1 MPVNNPDFFNKN
13 KTLTLGGPT
22 RRPGLSPWI
31 FLLFLVLSS
40 GAPLHAAPLVLR
52 DQVINRDTVWSG
64 EINIEG
70 VVVVAR
76 QATLVI
82 EPGSRISFT
91 RIDRNNDGIGDGE
104 LRVLGAIR
112 AEGRPDARI
121 IFSSAAEQP
130 APKDWSY
137 LLVFTSP
144 AVNRLSWCEFR
155 HGFSGLQVQ
164 FSTMIVDHCEFTDN
178 HEGLRFGR
186 ADLRVTDNRFS
197 GNDIG
202 IRFTR
207 MEGPVRI
214 TGNDIRHNRIG
225 MFLVPSGQN
234 IRDFFEPDRAGTPW
248 NTGHLLIS
256 GNNIHDNGW
265 YNLDLGEKQQW
276 DLEISGNY
284 WGAADAEAIAATI
297 FDRRRDETLGRALF
311 TPFAAGPF
319 MKPPRPPGEGG
330 VEGSKNVELP

>member
-1 MPVNNPDFFNKN
+1 MPVKNPDPFK
-13 KTLTLGGPT
+13 KTARLLTGRSA
-22 RRPGLSPWI
+22 RRPRLSAWI
-31 FLLFLVLSS
+31 FLLLLLLTGVTT
-40 GAPLHAAPLVLR
+40 LHAAPLVLN
-52 DQVINRDTVWSG
+52 DQVISQDTVWSG

-82 EPGSRISFT
+82 APGSRISFT

-112 AEGRPDARI
+112 AEGRPEARI
-121 IFSSAAEQP
+121 IFSSAADQP

-137 LLVFTSP
+137 LLIFTSP

-155 HGFSGLQVQ
+155 HGFSGLQVH
-164 FSTMIVDHCEFTDN
+164 FSTLTVDHCEFANN

-186 ADLRVTDNRFS
+186 ADLRVTDNRFT

-214 TGNDIRHNRIG
+214 TGNAIHHNRIG
-225 MFLVPSGQN
+225 LFLVPSGQN

-284 WGAADAEAIAATI
+284 WGTADSAAIAETLY
-297 FDRRRDETLGRALF
+297 DRRRDESLGRALF
-311 TPFAAGPF
+311 EPFAAQPF
-319 MKPPRPPGEGG
+319 PDHPPS
-330 VEGSKNVELP
+330 GSQTIRTDTP

>member
-1 MPVNNPDFFNKN
+1 MPVKYPDYFC
-13 KTLTLGGPT
+13 KTAQLPT
-22 RRPGLSPWI
+22 GWSARRPRLSLWI
-31 FLLFLVLSS
+31 FLLLLVLSS
-40 GAPLHAAPLVLR
+40 GTSLHAAPLVLR
-52 DQVINRDTVWSG
+52 DQVISQDTVWSG

-82 EPGSRISFT
+82 APGTTITFT
-91 RIDRNNDGIGDGE
+91 RLDRNNDGIGDSE

-112 AEGRPDARI
+112 AEGRPESKI
-121 IFSSAAEQP
+121 IFSSAAAQP

-137 LLVFTSP
+137 LLIFTSP

-164 FSTMIVDHCEFTDN
+164 FSTLIVDHCEFSNN

-186 ADLRVTDNRFS
+186 ADLRVSDNRFT

-214 TGNDIRHNRIG
+214 TGNDIHHNRIG
-225 MFLVPSGQN
+225 LFLVPSGQN
-234 IRDFFEPDRAGTPW
+234 IRDFFEPDRAGAPW

-284 WGAADAEAIAATI
+284 WGTADSAAIAATI

-311 TPFAAGPF
+311 EPFAAQSFPNHF
-319 MKPPRPPGEGG
+319 TS
-330 VEGSKNVELP
+330 GSPIIRTDSP

>member
-1 MPVNNPDFFNKN
+1 MA
-13 KTLTLGGPT
+13 T
-22 RRPGLSPWI
+22 
-31 FLLFLVLSS
+31 
-40 GAPLHAAPLVLR
+40 LHAAPLVLH
-52 DQVINRDTVWSG
+52 DQVISQDTVWSG
-64 EINIEG
+64 EVNIEG

-82 EPGSRISFT
+82 DPGTTITFN
-91 RIDRNNDGIGDGE
+91 RIDRNKDGIGDSE

-112 AEGRPDARI
+112 AEGRPDSRI
-121 IFSSAAEQP
+121 TFSSAAAQP

-137 LLVFTSP
+137 LLIFTSP

-164 FSTMIVDHCEFTDN
+164 FSTLIVDHCEFSNN

-186 ADLRVTDNRFS
+186 ADLRVSDNRFT

-214 TGNDIRHNRIG
+214 TGNDIHDNRIG
-225 MFLVPSGQN
+225 LFLVPSGQN
-234 IRDFFEPDRAGTPW
+234 IRDFFDPDRAGAPW
-248 NTGHLLIS
+248 NTGHLMIS

-284 WGAADAEAIAATI
+284 WGAADSAAIAETI

-311 TPFAAGPF
+311 KPFAA
-319 MKPPRPPGEGG
+319 
-330 VEGSKNVELP
+330 